1 MHEVR
6 PHRAL
11 RAHGLSFVDAWLGAV
26 LVGVL
31 LFYRQWWYELFG
43 PLLSELT
50 HGQQSSF
57 VGIAQ
62 LVVCAALIAVTARRR
77 VLGFSLIS
85 FFFSECLLVLSMWR
99 YNQPHSSDHLAYSM
113 YAAADA
119 AFTMALF
126 AGMSWCWW
134 RCLGGGKV
142 NDAT

>member
-1 MHEVR
+1 MREVR
-6 PHRAL
+6 PHRA
-11 RAHGLSFVDAWLGAV
+11 HWLSFVVAWLGAM

-31 LFYRQWWYELFG
+31 LFYRQWWYELLG

-50 HGQQSSF
+50 HGQQSYF

-62 LVVCAALIAVTARRR
+62 LVVCAVLIAVTARRR

-99 YNQPHSSDHLAYSM
+99 YNQQHSSDHIVYSM
-113 YAAADA
+113 YAFADA
-119 AFTMALF
+119 AFTMVLF

-134 RCLGGGKV
+134 RCLCGEQVK
-142 NDAT
+142 DAT